1 MHYYMHP
8 VHVSHCHLCRSVM
21 LVVLFF
27 FFSLGRV
34 SCLWTGELVPDCY
47 LSFPGS
53 VFIISLLGVCFT
65 RTAIVCTVSCY
76 AIHLHPL
83 TGIGLNI
90 DKSSSSVSVSVCLS
104 LSVSVCLSVSLSV
117 CLSVYLSVSLWYQRE
132 LHCKLSS
139 YNYRLSLHYKLS
151 PYYYYYDHISLCML
165 TGRAALQKTPYSYRL
180 SLCVCQQG
188 ELHY

>member
-1 MHYYMHP
+1 MLYYMQT

-27 FFSLGRV
+27 FFSL
-34 SCLWTGELVPDCY
+34 SCLWTGELVPNCY

-65 RTAIVCTVSCY
+65 RTDIVCTVSWY
-76 AIHLHPL
+76 AIHLRPL
-83 TGIGLNI
+83 TGNGLNI
-90 DKSSSSVSVSVCLS
+90 DKSSVSVSVSVCLS
-104 LSVSVCLSVSLSV
+104 LSVSVCLSLSV
-117 CLSVYLSVSLWYQRE
+117 CLCLSVSLWYQSE

-151 PYYYYYDHISLCML
+151 PYYYYNIIIIIIF
-165 TGRAALQKTPYSYRL
+165 
-180 SLCVCQQG
+180 LCVC
-188 ELHY
+188 